1 MEFHKDRPIFLQIA
15 DGICDHILSRRW
27 MAGDRIPSVRDRAV
41 EIGVNPNTVMRAFT
55 LLQEKGIIV
64 NRRGI
69 GYFVSEHGYAN
80 ATDFR
85 RDEFMTEDL
94 PRFFRTL
101 RSLNLT
107 LDDLKNR
114 FEEYGRRQDSL
125 PGEEL

>member
-15 DGICDHILSRRW
+15 DGICDRILSREWR
-27 MAGDRIPSVRDRAV
+27 AGDRIPSVRDHAV
-41 EIGVNPNTVMRAFT
+41 EIEVNPNTVMRAYAF
-55 LLQEKGIIV
+55 LQEKGVIS

-69 GYFVSEHGYAN
+69 GFFVAENGYAH
-80 ATDFR
+80 ATDVR
-85 RDEFMTEDL
+85 REEFINLDL

-125 PGEEL
+125 PGEES